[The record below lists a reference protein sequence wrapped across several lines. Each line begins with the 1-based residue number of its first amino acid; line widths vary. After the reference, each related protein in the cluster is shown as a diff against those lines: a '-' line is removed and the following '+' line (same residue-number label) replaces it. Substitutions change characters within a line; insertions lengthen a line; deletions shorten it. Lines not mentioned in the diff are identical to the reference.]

1 MFDIDWRSP
10 ADYEPLQNLDTVG
23 LAWEFLRRN
32 PDYRRDH
39 SEIVSTPSVD
49 TIGVEESMRP
59 WGLCFPCQPYEN
71 ST

>member
-10 ADYEPLQNLDTVG
+10 TDYESLQNLDTVS

-39 SEIVSTPSVD
+39 REIVCTPCAD
-49 TIGVEESMRP
+49 TIRVEESMRQ
-59 WGLCFPCQPYEN
+59 WGLCFPCQPYQN